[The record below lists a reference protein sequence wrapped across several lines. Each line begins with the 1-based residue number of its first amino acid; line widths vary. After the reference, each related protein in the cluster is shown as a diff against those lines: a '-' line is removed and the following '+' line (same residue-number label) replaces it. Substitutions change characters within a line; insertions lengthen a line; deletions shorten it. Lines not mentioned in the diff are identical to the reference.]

1 METLQGF
8 ETWFFGGLI
17 TILLSLLVYF
27 VKKYLD
33 RMETRLEEHDQQ
45 LNDHE
50 TRLQL
55 REFEG
60 TQTSRILEKT
70 NELLGKLQFLNGK

>member
-17 TILLSLLVYF
+17 TILLAVIGFFL
-27 VKKYLD
+27 KRNLD
-33 RMETRLEEHDQQ
+33 KLEAMVQKHETQ

-50 TRLQL
+50 TRLQISEYKDGESIRL
-55 REFEG
+55 SNE
-60 TQTSRILEKT
+60 ILLKIKSIT
-70 NELLGKLQFLNGK
+70 PQ